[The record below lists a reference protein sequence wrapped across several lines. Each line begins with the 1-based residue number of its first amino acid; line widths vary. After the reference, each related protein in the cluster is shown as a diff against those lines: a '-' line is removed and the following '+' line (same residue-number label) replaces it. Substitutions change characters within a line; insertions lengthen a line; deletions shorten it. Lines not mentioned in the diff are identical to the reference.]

1 MLNYTEPII
10 IKLQLEQM
18 REQIDVVEK
27 NYVLLIN
34 DQICNSFNP
43 QSGRNQN
50 IQLFAQDL

>member
-10 IKLQLEQM
+10 INLQLEQM

-27 NYVLLIN
+27 NYILLIN